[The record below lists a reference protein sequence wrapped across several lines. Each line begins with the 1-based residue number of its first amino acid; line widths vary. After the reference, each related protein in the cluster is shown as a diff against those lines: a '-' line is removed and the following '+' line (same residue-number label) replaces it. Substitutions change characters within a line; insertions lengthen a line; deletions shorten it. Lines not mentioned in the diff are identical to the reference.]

1 MHDGN
6 LVVKNLDCDEHR
18 KNKRR
23 ELDGSVSASCRLM
36 RLGCM
41 TWRGCTNALVGAQYP
56 LHVVVK
62 QPPPPLFFLLPP
74 LPVTTR
80 RRSRRRRPCSG
91 RPRRCPP
98 PPPPPPRVAML
109 ASRVYAME
117 PALPCPACN
126 YLVRN
131 KRGMPCGGD
140 VPRGAADTVGVGVGL
155 APELPDRRPHR
166 RPQW

>member
-62 QPPPPLFFLLPP
+62 QPPPPPVLLAAAIA
-74 LPVTTR
+74 
-80 RRSRRRRPCSG
+80 G
-91 RPRRCPP
+91 DDKEE
-98 PPPPPPRVAML
+98 
-109 ASRVYAME
+109 E
-117 PALPCPACN
+117 PATSSLFRATT
-126 YLVRN
+126 
-131 KRGMPCGGD
+131 
-140 VPRGAADTVGVGVGL
+140 TVSTSSSSSS
-155 APELPDRRPHR
+155 
-166 RPQW
+166 